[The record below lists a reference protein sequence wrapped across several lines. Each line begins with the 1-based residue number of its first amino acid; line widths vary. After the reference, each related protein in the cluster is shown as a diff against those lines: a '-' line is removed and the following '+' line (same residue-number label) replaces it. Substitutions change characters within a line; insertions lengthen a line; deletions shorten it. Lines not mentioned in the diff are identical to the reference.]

1 MFDVGFWE
9 LLLIGV
15 VALLVVGPERL
26 PGLARTAGVWV
37 GKARRLVNSVKAD
50 IDREMRTEELK
61 KILDKQNEFRDV
73 YDIVEETRQDLKAS
87 EKEVQNAAAGL
98 NEPDAGVEPS
108 LPDEPDEPSKPKPE
122 DSSHSD
128 GDKRSA

>member
-26 PGLARTAGVWV
+26 PGLARTVGVWV

-87 EKEVQNAAAGL
+87 EKEVQDAVAGL
-98 NEPDAGVEPS
+98 NKPDANVEPS
-108 LPDEPDEPSKPKPE
+108 LPDEANKPTHP

>member
-26 PGLARTAGVWV
+26 PGLARTVGAWV

-50 IDREMRTEELK
+50 IDREMRAEELK

-73 YDIVEETRQDLKAS
+73 YDIVEETHKDLKTS
-87 EKEVQNAAAGL
+87 EKEVQDAVTKL
-98 NEPDAGVEPS
+98 NEPDDNVAPS
-108 LPDEPDEPSKPKPE
+108 LPEQPKAPQPTEP
-122 DSSHSD
+122 D

>member
-26 PGLARTAGVWV
+26 PGLARTTGVWV

-50 IDREMRTEELK
+50 LDREMRTEELK

-73 YDIVEETRQDLKAS
+73 YDIVEETRQDLKTS
-87 EKEVQNAAAGL
+87 EKEVQNAVAGL

-108 LPDEPDEPSKPKPE
+108 LPDEPHKPKPA
-122 DSSHSD
+122 DSSPSD

>member
-26 PGLARTAGVWV
+26 PGLARTVGIWV

-73 YDIVEETRQDLKAS
+73 YDIVEETRKDLKAS
-87 EKEVQNAAAGL
+87 EKEVQDAVAGL
-98 NEPDAGVEPS
+98 NEPDVNVEPS
-108 LPDEPDEPSKPKPE
+108 LPDEPKEPKPAE
-122 DSSHSD
+122 PSHSD
-128 GDKRSA
+128 GDKRPA

>member
-73 YDIVEETRQDLKAS
+73 YDIVEETRQDLKTS
-87 EKEVQNAAAGL
+87 EKEVQNAVAGL
-98 NEPDAGVEPS
+98 NEPDVSVEPS
-108 LPDEPDEPSKPKPE
+108 LPDEPKKPKPD
-122 DSSHSD
+122 DSNHSD

>member
-26 PGLARTAGVWV
+26 PGLARTAGIWV

-73 YDIVEETRQDLKAS
+73 YDIVEETREDLKTS
-87 EKEVQNAAAGL
+87 EKEVQDAVAGL
-98 NEPDAGVEPS
+98 NRPDASVEPS
-108 LPDEPDEPSKPKPE
+108 LPDEPPKPKSDDP
-122 DSSHSD
+122 SHSN

>member
-61 KILDKQNEFRDV
+61 KILDKQNEFQDV
-73 YDIVEETRQDLKAS
+73 YDIVEETRQDLKTS
-87 EKEVQNAAAGL
+87 EKEVEDAVAGL
-98 NEPDAGVEPS
+98 NKPDASVEPS
-108 LPDEPDEPSKPKPE
+108 LPDEPAKAKPD

>member
-26 PGLARTAGVWV
+26 PGLARTTGVWV

-50 IDREMRTEELK
+50 LDREMRTEELK

-73 YDIVEETRQDLKAS
+73 YDIVEETRQDLKTS
-87 EKEVQNAAAGL
+87 EKEVQDAVTGL
-98 NEPDAGVEPS
+98 NAPDSSVEVS
-108 LPDEPDEPSKPKPE
+108 LPDEPPKPKSE
-122 DSSHSD
+122 DPSDSD

>member
-26 PGLARTAGVWV
+26 PGLARTVGLWV
-37 GKARRLVNSVKAD
+37 GKVRRFVNSVKSD

-73 YDIVEETRQDLKAS
+73 YDIVEEFSDQRW
-87 EKEVQNAAAGL
+87 
-98 NEPDAGVEPS
+98 
-108 LPDEPDEPSKPKPE
+108 DETSPPN
-122 DSSHSD
+122 
-128 GDKRSA
+128 

>member
-26 PGLARTAGVWV
+26 PGLARTVGAWV

-50 IDREMRTEELK
+50 IDREMRAEELK

-73 YDIVEETRQDLKAS
+73 YDIVEETHKDLKSS
-87 EKEVQNAAAGL
+87 EKEVQEAVAGL
-98 NEPDAGVEPS
+98 NAPDANVEPS
-108 LPDEPDEPSKPKPE
+108 LPDKPE
-122 DSSHSD
+122 PTDPSHPD
-128 GDKRSA
+128 GNKRSA

>member
-26 PGLARTAGVWV
+26 PGLARTVGAWV
-37 GKARRLVNSVKAD
+37 GKARRFVNTVRAD

-61 KILDKQNEFRDV
+61 KILDKQNELKDV
-73 YDIVEETRQDLKAS
+73 YDIVEETRQDLKSS
-87 EKEVQNAAAGL
+87 EREVQDAVASL
-98 NEPDAGVEPS
+98 NEPDADVQPS
-108 LPDEPDEPSKPKPE
+108 LPEQPDKKSTADPGHP
-122 DSSHSD
+122 D
-128 GDKRSA
+128 GGKRPA

>member
-73 YDIVEETRQDLKAS
+73 YDIVEETHKDLKTS
-87 EKEVQNAAAGL
+87 EKEVRDAVTEL
-98 NEPDAGVEPS
+98 NEPDPNVAPS
-108 LPDEPDEPSKPKPE
+108 LPDEPNAPKPT
-122 DSSHSD
+122 DASHPD

>member
-26 PGLARTAGVWV
+26 PGLARTVGAWV
-37 GKARRLVNSVKAD
+37 GKARRFVNTVRAD

-61 KILDKQNEFRDV
+61 KILDKQNEFKDA
-73 YDIVEETRQDLKAS
+73 YDIVEETRQDLKSSERDVQDAVAS
-87 EKEVQNAAAGL
+87 L
-98 NEPDAGVEPS
+98 NEPDASVQPS
-108 LPDEPDEPSKPKPE
+108 LPEQPDKQSPAEPGHP
-122 DSSHSD
+122 D